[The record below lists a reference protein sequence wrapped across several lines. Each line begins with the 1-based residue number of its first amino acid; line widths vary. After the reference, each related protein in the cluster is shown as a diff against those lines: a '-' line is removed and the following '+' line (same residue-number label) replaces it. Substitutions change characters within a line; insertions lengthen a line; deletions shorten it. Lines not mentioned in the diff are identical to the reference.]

1 LVVEEIVS
9 DPVVVAIVEEEVEE
23 VFTGDVAEVV
33 SGAADDDP
41 GVSGT
46 FEVVPLCPV
55 AVGDVVSVAVV
66 DAVGLVDAVEIG
78 DDVVAFVV
86 V

>member
-1 LVVEEIVS
+1 LVVEG
-9 DPVVVAIVEEEVEE
+9 VVVVSIAEEEVGE

-33 SGAADDDP
+33 SGAAGDDP

-46 FEVVPLCPV
+46 FEVVPLCPI
-55 AVGDVVSVAVV
+55 AIGDVVSVAVV
-66 DAVGLVDAVEIG
+66 DPAGLVDGVEIG